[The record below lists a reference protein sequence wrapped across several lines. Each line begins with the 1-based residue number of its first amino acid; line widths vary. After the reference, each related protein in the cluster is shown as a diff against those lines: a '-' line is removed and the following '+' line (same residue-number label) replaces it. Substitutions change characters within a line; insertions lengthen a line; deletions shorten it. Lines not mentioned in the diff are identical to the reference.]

1 MVTIAIYIVVAL
13 AIFVVGYFVGSNNPL
28 PSVKAK
34 IEEQV
39 TAKLNGAATNI
50 NSTIKKIG

>member
-28 PSVKAK
+28 P
-34 IEEQV
+34 
-39 TAKLNGAATNI
+39 
-50 NSTIKKIG
+50 IKTLPIFHL